1 MNLERLF
8 ISIKFFSFFLLCS
21 KICITENV
29 HLLTGDK
36 SEVLSESLD
45 NKIVFLA
52 SFSTCLLMV
61 YRNVIN
67 FSTLVLYPAPLM
79 RVFISS
85 KIFFFLSWSYNLLF
99 TGSHWPLLGIISH
112 LPFLYLCILFSFCF
126 LSQTSYSTQELRKW
140 SDLSHFWFYYKSFGL
155 LVCSHY
161 CSKVWSFYSL
171 FSLHWVYF

>member
-85 KIFFFLSWSYNLLF
+85 KIFFFFKLVLQSLIYRITLTTVRDNF
-99 TGSHWPLLGIISH
+99 TS
-112 LPFLYLCILFSFCF
+112 SFPIF
-126 LSQTSYSTQELRKW
+126 M
-140 SDLSHFWFYYKSFGL
+140 
-155 LVCSHY
+155 
-161 CSKVWSFYSL
+161 
-171 FSLHWVYF
+171 YFI